1 MSTARGLLRSGSAAT
16 AAQLVRLVS
25 IQAAHVVA
33 GRFVA
38 PDEWGA
44 WGWLEALFLLLASV
58 RDLGVTN
65 HVMRLRPMPFG
76 TFLRL
81 ELVWGTALAAGL
93 FVAAPWIAGAYAGA
107 GPDLVGGIRVM
118 TAGLVLEGLG
128 AVALIWFEARLTIE
142 RTLSAEFLRVA
153 GYASGVVGGSIAGL
167 GFWSFVVGTLAGQI
181 LFAFELW
188 RGARGEIVLHHAT
201 GTSLRLVV
209 ESLPLMGV
217 WLLTTAVGYGD
228 AFVVGRLFAGGQ
240 VGLYLAGL
248 ALAFLV
254 FRILQQPFARSL
266 FPALVGLADRPA
278 EQFRVYRLATVLFSS
293 IEVPAALLVAANAE
307 LILLVMRGED
317 YLGAAPFLRLLA
329 FAPLVDPL
337 GRFGGEFL
345 VARGQDRARI
355 ASLALQLAGL
365 VAGGVLLCRALASP
379 LGMAWAHFLP
389 LGAPVVWLALWRAG
403 GGRTLV
409 RLLRDLVGIYC
420 VPLAPFALAW
430 WAAGERPWLRLALT
444 TAAALAGLA
453 WSVWR
458 HGAEFRAFF
467 AGPKAPPGAPEPHL
481 EAR

>member
-1 MSTARGLLRSGSAAT
+1 VSTSRGLLRSGSAAT
-16 AAQLVRLVS
+16 LAQLVRLVS
-25 IQAAHVVA
+25 IQGAHMVA
-33 GRFVA
+33 GRFVSPA
-38 PDEWGA
+38 EWGA
-44 WGWLEALFLLLASV
+44 WAWLEALFLLLASV

-81 ELVWGTALAAGL
+81 ELVWGTALAAAL
-93 FVAAPWIAGAYAGA
+93 FVTAPLVAGAYAGG
-107 GPDLVGGIRVM
+107 GPDLVDGIRVM

-128 AVALIWFEARLTIE
+128 AVALIWFEARLAIE

-153 GYASGVVGGSIAGL
+153 GYAGGVIAGSLAGL
-167 GFWSFVVGTLAGQI
+167 GFWSFVAGTLAGQV

-188 RGARGEIVLHHAT
+188 RGARGEIVLHHAA

-228 AFVVGRLFAGGQ
+228 AFVVGRLFESTA
-240 VGLYLAGL
+240 VGLYLSGF

-266 FPALVGLADRPA
+266 FPALVVLGDRPE
-278 EQFRVYRLATVLFSS
+278 EQFRAYRLATVLFLAL
-293 IEVPAALLVAANAE
+293 EVPASLLVAANAD
-307 LILLVMRGED
+307 LILLVLRGED

-345 VARGQDRARI
+345 VARGQDRARV
-355 ASLALQLAGL
+355 ASLGLQLAGL
-365 VAGGVLLCRALASP
+365 VVGGALLCRALASP

-389 LGAPVVWLALWRAG
+389 LGAPIVWLALWRAG
-403 GGRTLV
+403 GGQKLG
-409 RLLRDLVGIYC
+409 RLLVDLIAIYL

-430 WAAGERPWLRLALT
+430 WAAGENRWLRLALT
-444 TAAALAGLA
+444 VAATLFALA
-453 WSVWR
+453 WSWRR
-458 HGAEFRAFF
+458 HGAEFRDFF
-467 AGPKAPPGAPEPHL
+467 RQPAAPVPVSASHL
-481 EAR
+481 PTH